1 MCYKGLFAVV
11 YTGFWAWGGGPGSNG
26 PVWGGTFFIGESKNF
41 AFFQGRKFSKN
52 VKKSMKIL

>member
-1 MCYKGLFAVV
+1 MYCFYFPKAVV
-11 YTGFWAWGGGPGSNG
+11 YKGFWAWGGPGSNG
-26 PVWGGTFFIGESKNF
+26 PVGGATFFIGESKNF